1 MLKQINIFIGG
12 SATKN
17 VSYNYLNAAEELA
30 RKIDQRDY
38 KIIFDGCSGLP
49 SIIFENLTGFNR
61 AIICYTKHYQ
71 SDYVN
76 ESFYSKNWRKINQA
90 IQLKDQSEMTDT
102 VIDLADAL
110 IFMKGK
116 MGTLEEIFR
125 VINGKKNK
133 EYDKPV
139 VILNINHEW
148 DDLINLLNSCNVSE
162 FYYVADNIVDCLNY
176 IETSLY
182 AETSN
187 FYKLYVENNY
197 IKRLTPIIEA
207 DDISKK
213 L

>member
-1 MLKQINIFIGG
+1 
-12 SATKN
+12 
-17 VSYNYLNAAEELA
+17 
-30 RKIDQRDY
+30 
-38 KIIFDGCSGLP
+38 
-49 SIIFENLTGFNR
+49 
-61 AIICYTKHYQ
+61 
-71 SDYVN
+71 
-76 ESFYSKNWRKINQA
+76 
-90 IQLKDQSEMTDT
+90 MTDT

-110 IFMKGK
+110 IFMKGQ

-148 DDLINLLNSCNVSE
+148 DNLVNLLNSCNVNE
-162 FYYVADNIVDCLNY
+162 FYYVADNVVDCLNY

-182 AETSN
+182 VETSN

-197 IKRLTPIIEA
+197 IKRLTPIIET
-207 DDISKK
+207 DNISKR

>member
-1 MLKQINIFIGG
+1 MLKEINIFIGG
-12 SATKN
+12 STTKN
-17 VSYNYLNAAEELA
+17 VSYNYINAAKELA
-30 RKIDQRDY
+30 QKIDQRDY
-38 KIIFDGCSGLP
+38 KIVFDGCSGLP
-49 SIIFENLTGFNR
+49 SIVFETLTGFDR
-61 AIICYTKHYQ
+61 AIICYTEHYH
-71 SDYVN
+71 SDYLQ
-76 ESFYSKNWRKINQA
+76 ESLYSKNRIKINQS
-90 IQLKDQSEMTDT
+90 IQLKKQSEMTDT

-110 IFMKGK
+110 IFMKGQ

-139 VILNINHEW
+139 AILNINHEW
-148 DDLINLLNSCNVSE
+148 DDLINLLNSCNVNE
-162 FYYVADNIVDCLNY
+162 FYYVADNVVDCLNY

-197 IKRLTPIIEA
+197 IERLTPIIET
-207 DDISKK
+207 DKISKG